1 MEETKQVFVLP
12 KSIDYIYTITNFHLW
27 ISKDAHDIFVHVIS
41 FLGSDWQPKHLIICL
56 FEATKTNGQA
66 LANNLTKSFNQY
78 GLRNKILQAYVK
90 DEGSNL
96 NTMMIIL
103 KFVVKCEVLSLDEIF

>member
-1 MEETKQVFVLP
+1 MP
-12 KSIDYIYTITNFHLW
+12 KSIDCISTTTNFHLW
-27 ISKDAHDIFVHVIS
+27 MSKDAHDIFAHIIS
-41 FLGSDWQPKHLIICL
+41 FLGFNWQPKHEIIGL

-66 LANNLTKSFNQY
+66 LANNLTKLFNQY

-96 NTMMIIL
+96 NTMII
-103 KFVVKCEVLSLDEIF
+103 I